1 MPPLDPLG
9 AVLLKQMA
17 ISFSRPDPSSPAAV
31 SSAAFPT
38 NRRGFDQGE
47 VRDFLRMVAAELA
60 RLQERERF
68 LEAELRGMQTRGLSA
83 PGRLDEETVTTL
95 LGEEAARVLSTARDA
110 STQIRD
116 RAEESATRLV
126 KDAAE
131 DAARIRESAMLEAAR
146 IREDA
151 LQDAEGEIEMA
162 KQQGRDM
169 VNEAREYREKVLSE
183 LSRRRDAARSQ
194 IEQLL
199 HGRDRL
205 LNAFERAR
213 LASEDVIGGLSDA
226 HDEPEFIVD
235 LSPTTGPIPIVNP
248 EHPSVKVF
256 DHEQEH
262 EPASSSAES
271 TLVAHQYT
279 VVEEVTSEQSDVEE
293 VLVSL
298 HEQTEDVATSTLKHD
313 SESDELVVLDEAV
326 EVIDASISDVTQSV
340 STSESASEHPVH
352 SLDTQSSETQLETT
366 DNQTNVVALFGRGR
380 RSVEVPS
387 LEVPEAVEVADAPGV
402 VETPVVVEVP
412 EVAEASDVAAAV
424 PAKKAPKELDDI
436 FAKLRAGSPAEV
448 ASKTAPKADS
458 QADSQA
464 DPTAAPKAD
473 SKKAKRV
480 VPVADPAR
488 FETRDEALAPI
499 VVAMARKLKRVLA
512 DEQNTVLA
520 HLKLKRSSLEIDAI
534 FGTTEEQSLRYATSV
549 LEEGM
554 TSASAG
560 AKSVKS
566 SGGNSRRVTQKAV
579 SKHVADTVAAGLV
592 AAFREEARIA
602 IGEAEGDR
610 EILSSLMRDVYRK
623 WKMELIDSH
632 VDDIACS
639 TYSKGGFLSLEP
651 GAHVGW
657 MVDPVSKCCSEC
669 EDNMLAGAVI
679 RGDDF
684 PTGHAHP
691 PAHAG
696 CRCLV
701 SPIQD

>member
-9 AVLLKQMA
+9 AVLLMQMA

-68 LEAELRGMQTRGLSA
+68 LETELRGMQTRGLSA

-235 LSPTTGPIPIVNP
+235 LSPTTGPVPIVNP

-262 EPASSSAES
+262 EPVASHVEP
-271 TLVAHQYT
+271 TLVTHQYT
-279 VVEEVTSEQSDVEE
+279 VVEEVTSEEFVTEE
-293 VLVSL
+293 VLTSL
-298 HEQTEDVATSTLKHD
+298 HEQTDNVATTLTHNR
-313 SESDELVVLDEAV
+313 EADELEVLAEAV
-326 EVIDASISDVTQSV
+326 EVIEASISDVTHLAP
-340 STSESASEHPVH
+340 TNESASEHPVH
-352 SLDTQSSETQLETT
+352 SPDTQTSDIQSDAT

-387 LEVPEAVEVADAPGV
+387 
-402 VETPVVVEVP
+402 VEVP
-412 EVAEASDVAAAV
+412 EVVEAPKASEVVKAPDVATAA

-448 ASKTAPKADS
+448 ASK
-458 QADSQA
+458 
-464 DPTAAPKAD
+464 AAPKAD
-473 SKKAKRV
+473 TKSAPKADPKADTKSAPKKAKRV
-480 VPVADPAR
+480 APVADPAR
-488 FETRDEALAPI
+488 FETRDEVLAPI

-520 HLKLKRSSLEIDAI
+520 HLKLKRSSLEVDAI
-534 FGTTEEQSLRYATSV
+534 LGTTEEQSLRYATSV
-549 LEEGM
+549 LEECM

-579 SKHVADTVAAGLV
+579 SEHVSNTVAVGLV
-592 AAFREEARIA
+592 AAFREDARIA